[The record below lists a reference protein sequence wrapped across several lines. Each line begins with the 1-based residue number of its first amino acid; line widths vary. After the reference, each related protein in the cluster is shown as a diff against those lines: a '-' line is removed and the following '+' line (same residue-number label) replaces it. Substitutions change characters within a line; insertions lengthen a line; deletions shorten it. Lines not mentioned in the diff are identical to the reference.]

1 VLVVGALLFSGT
13 LRKLTAVDAGFQQHG
28 MLVADVGFKQGNPVE
43 IRREIIER
51 LRAIPGAESVA
62 EGTLLPLTN
71 NNWNSRIWMD
81 GSDSAHARVA
91 WRSMIGTDYFRTF
104 ETPLIAGREFD
115 DHDVRSL
122 KKVAIVNEVFAREF
136 GGGVGKRFWVEATP
150 YEPET
155 AFEIVGVVKNTKYLS
170 LREDFQPLM
179 YIPLQKAV
187 LEGQRGRFVI
197 RSRVDAGALSSAVKR
212 ALAEVN
218 PEMRY
223 SLHFLDSWIEE
234 TLLRERLMATL
245 SAIFGALAMAL
256 TAVGIYGVISYTVAR
271 RTNEIG
277 IRIALGA
284 RRRGVIALILGEAL
298 AVLAAGLGIGA
309 LLAITVGRGAKAL
322 LFGLE
327 SYDPLAFLAAAS
339 LLTAVVVA
347 ASLVPAWRAASVNPV
362 IALRQD

>member
-1 VLVVGALLFSGT
+1 
-13 LRKLTAVDAGFQQHG
+13 
-28 MLVADVGFKQGNPVE
+28 M
-43 IRREIIER
+43 
-51 LRAIPGAESVA
+51 
-62 EGTLLPLTN
+62 
-71 NNWNSRIWMD
+71 
-81 GSDSAHARVA
+81 
-91 WRSMIGTDYFRTF
+91 
-104 ETPLIAGREFD
+104 
-115 DHDVRSL
+115 
-122 KKVAIVNEVFAREF
+122 NEVFAREF

-197 RSRVDAGALSSAVKR
+197 RSRLDAGALSSAVKR

-245 SAIFGALAMAL
+245 SALFGALAMAL

-284 RRRGVIALILGEAL
+284 RRRGVIALILGEAVV
-298 AVLAAGLGIGA
+298 VLAAGLGIGA

-327 SYDPLAFLAAAS
+327 SYDPLAFMAAAS